1 MYGSFIYRL
10 QKMTKS
16 AKSNS
21 TDATEANNLTAN
33 EFDWPQGL
41 LNSAGFLLNRLG
53 RRLHERL
60 NLALAP
66 LQLTTQ
72 ELGLLRI
79 INEHG
84 PLTQQ
89 SLGKKN
95 LTDRTTVVHLLD
107 TLEERQLVVR
117 TRNQTDRRSHL
128 LYLTPRGKKTLAR
141 AIKITEREQVD
152 FLQPLTGDEWQSV
165 RSSLIKLLLHYE
177 QT

>member
-1 MYGSFIYRL
+1 MCDSTDCLTRL
-10 QKMTKS
+10 QKM

-21 TDATEANNLTAN
+21 TDADNISTN
-33 EFDWPQGL
+33 EVDWPQGL

-53 RRLHERL
+53 RRLRERL
-60 NLALAP
+60 DIALAP

-79 INEHG
+79 ISEHG

-107 TLEERQLVVR
+107 SLEERRLVIR

-128 LYLTPRGKKTLAR
+128 LYLTPRGKKTLSR
-141 AIKITEREQVD
+141 AIKITEREQIE
-152 FLQPLTGDEWQSV
+152 FLQPLTDDEWQGV
-165 RSSLIKLLLHYE
+165 RANLIKLLLHHE

>member
-1 MYGSFIYRL
+1 MA
-10 QKMTKS
+10 KS
-16 AKSNS
+16 TKSNS
-21 TDATEANNLTAN
+21 PDAPDAKDANNLAAN
-33 EFDWPQGL
+33 ELVWPQGL

-53 RRLHERL
+53 RRLRVRL

-117 TRNQTDRRSHL
+117 TRNQADRRSHL
-128 LYLTPRGKKTLAR
+128 LYLTPRGKKTLSR
-141 AIKITEREQVD
+141 AIKITEREQAE
-152 FLQPLTGDEWQSV
+152 FLQPLTGDEWQGV
-165 RSSLIKLLLHYE
+165 RSSLIKLLLHHE
-177 QT
+177 QA

>member
-1 MYGSFIYRL
+1 MP
-10 QKMTKS
+10 
-16 AKSNS
+16 KSNS
-21 TDATEANNLTAN
+21 TGAQEVTAN
-33 EFDWPQGL
+33 KLDWPEGL

-53 RRLHERL
+53 RRLRERL

-79 INEHG
+79 INDHG

-89 SLGKKN
+89 ALGKRN

-107 TLEERQLVVR
+107 AFEERQLVVR

-128 LYLTPRGKKTLAR
+128 LYLTPRGKKTLSR
-141 AIKITEREQVD
+141 AIKIIEREQAD
-152 FLQPLTGDEWQSV
+152 FLQPLTGDEWLSV
-165 RSSLIKLLLHYE
+165 RSSLIKLLLHHE